1 MIFASLAILV
11 IWCGCSHSAT
21 TFVSGADVDS
31 TTTTKS
37 SIDTAT
43 ANSESDANEKDD
55 KDSEFSSLNLNV
67 IELNSRNFDS
77 MVADGNVWL
86 IEFYTPWY
94 VARSFVNC
102 CCEERLEKD
111 WIR

>member
-1 MIFASLAILV
+1 MIIATLAILV
-11 IWCGCSHSAT
+11 LCCCCSHLPT
-21 TFVSGADVDS
+21 TFVSAADVDS

-37 SIDTAT
+37 SIDTTT
-43 ANSESDANEKDD
+43 ANSESDVNEEDD
-55 KDSEFSSLNLNV
+55 KDSELSSLSLNV

-94 VARSFVNC
+94 VTGSFLKGC
-102 CCEERLEKD
+102 SE
-111 WIR
+111 